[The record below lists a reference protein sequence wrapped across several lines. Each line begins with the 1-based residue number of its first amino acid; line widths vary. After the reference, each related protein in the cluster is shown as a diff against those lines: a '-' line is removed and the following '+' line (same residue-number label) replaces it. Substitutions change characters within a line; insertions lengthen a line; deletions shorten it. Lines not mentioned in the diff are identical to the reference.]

1 MSKIDKFEACDRFM
15 KNVVS
20 FILPIEQRRFVLVDH
35 SVSDDEFVIK
45 INYDKSQF
53 EHRIN
58 ESVWNIIREGQNS
71 DLSCTIGRFIGCCVR
86 KLKNL
91 KVILEI
97 LLSLLLQLFKKNIF
111 GCCC

>member
-35 SVSDDEFVIK
+35 SVSDDEFVLK

-71 DLSCTIGRFIGCCVR
+71 DLYRY
-86 KLKNL
+86 NW
-91 KVILEI
+91 KVHR
-97 LLSLLLQLFKKNIF
+97 LL
-111 GCCC
+111 C